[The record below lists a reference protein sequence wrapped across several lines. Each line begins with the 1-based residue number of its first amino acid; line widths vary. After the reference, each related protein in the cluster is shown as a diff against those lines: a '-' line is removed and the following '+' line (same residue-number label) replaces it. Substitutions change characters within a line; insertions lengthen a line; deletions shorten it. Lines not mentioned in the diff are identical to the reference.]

1 LVAIWNGINPS
12 QQRLLV
18 DILKFL
24 RALAGEQGGDI
35 ASLRADCLA
44 GLNNILLR
52 DTAHTEQHAADVAQ
66 FIIILSD
73 LSTHGIR
80 EMLSMTQRRA
90 FVFQDDNGQDTELES
105 HGTTSTMTAVSGYT
119 PTTASNT
126 RTAESESTASMQH
139 DGTEH
144 GLE

>member
-1 LVAIWNGINPS
+1 M
-12 QQRLLV
+12 
-18 DILKFL
+18 DILKSL
-24 RALAGEQGGDI
+24 RTLAGEQGDGI
-35 ASLRADCLA
+35 ASLRAHHLA

-66 FIIILSD
+66 FITTLSD

-105 HGTTSTMTAVSGYT
+105 HGTTSTMTAASGST
-119 PTTASNT
+119 LTTASNT
-126 RTAESESTASMQH
+126 RTAESEITASMQH

-144 GLE
+144 GLD